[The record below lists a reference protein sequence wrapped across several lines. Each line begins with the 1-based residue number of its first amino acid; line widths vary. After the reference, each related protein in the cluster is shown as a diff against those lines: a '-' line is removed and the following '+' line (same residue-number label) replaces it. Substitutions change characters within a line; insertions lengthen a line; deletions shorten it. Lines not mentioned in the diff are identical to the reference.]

1 MQQTNSPK
9 ISVLMPIYNTNEEHL
24 RQAIES
30 ILSQTFTDFE
40 FLILNDSPENK
51 KLDDIVS
58 SYHDSRIKY
67 FKNEQNLGIS
77 QSRNKLINLSSGE
90 YLAVFDHDDI
100 SLPDRFKKEVDFL
113 SSHPDIGVVSA
124 SIIMNQ
130 KAHNFPQSDI
140 KIKIALM
147 HDCALKHPAAM
158 IRKEVLL
165 KNNIFYEEEFSPA
178 EDYMLWCRL
187 IKVTKF
193 HNLPDVLLEYRNHKN
208 NTSHNQQEKMRQK
221 TFQIWSFVRK
231 EYPWLY
237 QAYLEQ
243 GIDIVK
249 LFGIPLLKIKK
260 NDKKTKVFLFNF
272 IPILKIIKK
281 QEGN

>member
-9 ISVLMPIYNTNEEHL
+9 VSVLMPIYNTNEEFL
-24 RQAIES
+24 RKAIES
-30 ILSQTFTDFE
+30 ILAQTFTDFE

-51 KLDDIVS
+51 KLDDIVR

-67 FKNEQNLGIS
+67 FKNETNLGIS
-77 QSRNKLINLSSGE
+77 QSRNKLIDLSSGE

-100 SLPDRFKKEVDFL
+100 SLPSRLQKEVDFL
-113 SSHPDIGVVSA
+113 NSNPDIGVVSSLVMA
-124 SIIMNQ
+124 KKKVRNLP
-130 KAHNFPQSDI
+130 NSDL

-147 HDCALKHPAAM
+147 NDCALRHTASM
-158 IRKEVLL
+158 IRKQVLL
-165 KNNIFYEEEFSPA
+165 QNNIFYEEEFSPA

-193 HNLPDVLLEYRNHKN
+193 HNLPDVLLEYRDHKN

-260 NDKKTKVFLFNF
+260 NEKKIKVFLFNL
-272 IPILKIIKK
+272 IPFLKIIKK
-281 QEGN
+281 KEIN